1 MALRNQPYFPLYVQ
15 DFMTDEKLNECSA
28 KANGVYIRLMC
39 LMHKSEKY
47 GQILL
52 KQKYKQNFNFA
63 ETLPKNL
70 PQQNWQ
76 QISFFAEQLSK
87 QMPFSIEE
95 ISSGLEELLREKV
108 VQIEGDILFQ
118 KRMVKDGILSDKR
131 ASAGLKGAKKTN
143 SKHQKENFADNFAA
157 ANSSANNA
165 ANSENEIEIESEIE
179 TENINSDI
187 HENFVP
193 KKIKKIDPYFSD
205 ERKIF
210 DKTYENIFGQA
221 PYLANDDCLNFSEI
235 ASKTPAFFETLE
247 TDLKKL
253 KKIDFKKI
261 GYKPSASWFLKE
273 KNYADLRN
281 GVYDSYL
288 NAEEGND
295 KNDGYSY

>member
-39 LMHKSEKY
+39 LMHKSEEY
-47 GQILL
+47 GTILL

-63 ETLPKNL
+63 ENLPTDL

-76 QISFFAEQLSK
+76 QIPFFAEQLSK

-165 ANSENEIEIESEIE
+165 ANPENEIEIESEIE

-187 HENFVP
+187 HENSVLQ
-193 KKIKKIDPYFSD
+193 KIKKFDPYCSN
-205 ERKIF
+205 ERTEF
-210 DKTYENIFGQA
+210 NNVYEKVFGQT
-221 PYLANDDCLNFSEI
+221 PYLSNDDCLNFFNL
-235 ASKTPAFFETLE
+235 ASKTPTFFETLE
-247 TDLKKL
+247 ADLKKL
-253 KKIDFKKI
+253 KKINFKKI

-273 KNYADLRN
+273 NNYADLKN
-281 GVYDSYL
+281 GVYDSYS
-288 NAEEGND
+288 NAEEGGED
-295 KNDGYSY
+295 DGYSY